1 MTKQAQFVDKVYK
14 LTREAAPLSFM
25 LPTRNSKR
33 FPLLWFDEK
42 TGINRPL
49 RYAKNQRTPFED
61 EQDGNAILDPVIFED
76 GFLRVQRTNQVLQE
90 FLYYHPL
97 NGIKFTEMDEEKDAQ
112 AVVDKMNLRQ
122 ML

>member
-42 TGINRPL
+42 
-49 RYAKNQRTPFED
+49 
-61 EQDGNAILDPVIFED
+61 
-76 GFLRVQRTNQVLQE
+76 QVSTDHFVMLK
-90 FLYYHPL
+90 
-97 NGIKFTEMDEEKDAQ
+97 IKELLL
-112 AVVDKMNLRQ
+112 KMNK
-122 ML
+122 MAMPY